1 MRVGLLSSTVRT
13 RVVSSVIGN
22 RADDELVQKSSRSDF
37 KTASTCEM
45 NDLSV
50 SYVDSCEIANIKFG
64 SLINPE
70 EREGDGLP

>member
-1 MRVGLLSSTVRT
+1 
-13 RVVSSVIGN
+13 
-22 RADDELVQKSSRSDF
+22 
-37 KTASTCEM
+37 M

-70 EREGDGLP
+70 ERWRDREEEEMGYRDGNRYKRYAMSRCDLLVSDRL